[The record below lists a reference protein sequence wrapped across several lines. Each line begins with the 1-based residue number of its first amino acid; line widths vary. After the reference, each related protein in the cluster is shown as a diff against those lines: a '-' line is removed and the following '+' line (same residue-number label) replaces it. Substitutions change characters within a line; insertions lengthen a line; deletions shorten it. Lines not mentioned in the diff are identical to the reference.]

1 MTVSLPASWSPR
13 RSPLPDA
20 PPRYSPFAGLRK
32 AGLLRPATYE
42 RDKRRGTAHE
52 RGYDSRWQRTSRGY
66 LDKHPLCVASK
77 ANGIIRA
84 ATLVDHIIPHRGD
97 KKLFWD
103 PTNWQALSDEA
114 HNTIKKILEVR
125 WDQGLISAAE
135 LRLDR
140 PLPEFFALPP
150 GGV

>member
-1 MTVSLPASWSPR
+1 M
-13 RSPLPDA
+13 PDA
-20 PPRYSPFAGLRK
+20 PPRYSPFASLRK
-32 AGLLRPATYE
+32 AGLLRPASYE

-52 RGYDSRWQRTSRGY
+52 RGYDSRWQKTSRGF
-66 LDKHPLCVASK
+66 LAKHPLCVASK

-84 ATLVDHIIPHRGD
+84 AMVVDHIIPHRGD

-103 PTNWQALSDEA
+103 PGNWQALSDDV
-114 HNTIKKILEVR
+114 HNTIKKVLEAR
-125 WDQGLISAAE
+125 WEQGLIPAAE

-140 PLPEFFALPP
+140 PLPEFFAPPP